1 MLFPVY
7 LFFFF
12 TTGNESLSRSL
23 IKQSDIDF
31 LDSFVKPKRFNDT
44 INGLTIYTEEK
55 DKNGIL
61 KNIYLKKSMSDGK
74 FQITYA
80 KKGVFKNKNGTTVLV
95 LYDGQTINGDNSKM
109 TNFTFSESDFGLTDF
124 TTNTITQF
132 KIQETSTIKLFKCI
146 MDYSKTNI
154 QTTFLYENC
163 SKKNLDN
170 IFKEIFKR
178 FLMPFYIPL
187 LMLCSLILTFKSKE
201 DSGYSRLRIYVFLIG
216 LISIV
221 FSFSTLNYVKDNLTD
236 NFVIILIPFLIIF
249 FIYFLFFYK
258 FKLKFNLKIN

>member
-1 MLFPVY
+1 
-7 LFFFF
+7 
-12 TTGNESLSRSL
+12 
-23 IKQSDIDF
+23 
-31 LDSFVKPKRFNDT
+31 
-44 INGLTIYTEEK
+44 
-55 DKNGIL
+55 
-61 KNIYLKKSMSDGK
+61 
-74 FQITYA
+74 
-80 KKGVFKNKNGTTVLV
+80 
-95 LYDGQTINGDNSKM
+95 M
-109 TNFTFSESDFGLTDF
+109 TNFTFSESDFGFTDF

-146 MDYSKTNI
+146 IDYSKTNI

-170 IFKEIFKR
+170 ICEEIFKR

-187 LMLCSLILTFKSKE
+187 LILCSLILILKSKE
-201 DSGYSRLRIYVFLIG
+201 DPGYLRLRVYVFLIG

-236 NFVIILIPFLIIF
+236 NFIIILIPFLIIL

-258 FKLKFNLKIN
+258 FKLKFNSKIN